1 MLASRC
7 ATSVQ
12 LFPHAAG
19 VSTDPYGW
27 QRLNHALVV
36 PACAQSVTATTSSS
50 HLNEAGLPP
59 AVKFSLKN
67 DLAPSA
73 AGPQTYTFTMRIPAS
88 VGACAS
94 LQTLCG
100 SGTCLTALA
109 DSNYRNC
116 PAFNTAAPAQR

>member
-1 MLASRC
+1 MRIDINGYCASLLRRAC
-7 ATSVQ
+7 VC
-12 LFPHAAG
+12 P
-19 VSTDPYGW
+19 
-27 QRLNHALVV
+27 
-36 PACAQSVTATTSSS
+36 CAQNLTPSTCSS

-67 DLAPSA
+67 DIAPKPAS
-73 AGPQTYTFTMRIPAS
+73 AGPQTYTLTMRVPAA

-94 LQTLCG
+94 LQTMCG

-116 PAFNTAAPAQR
+116 PAYNTAAPARR